1 MCFPDEEVPLK
12 VGRVKLQK
20 PDTIGSSIFGFDPQQ
35 ESSSDEDSKI
45 STHTKRADDLC
56 PLPVEV
62 CTGVVCITRSFSV
75 LLSIEI
81 GRLMRSG
88 V

>member
-1 MCFPDEEVPLK
+1 MRSVMCFPDEEVPLK
-12 VGRVKLQK
+12 VGRVELQK

-62 CTGVVCITRSFSV
+62 CTGVVCIT
-75 LLSIEI
+75 
-81 GRLMRSG
+81 
-88 V
+88 